1 MTISHPDFKAGFWL
15 QYVDMKLFFLML
27 VAGMA
32 FAAEWD
38 AIQRIP
44 VDQKIEIT
52 TRKGA
57 STRGA
62 FVSATGESII
72 VREKSGQRSV
82 ARADIRKVRVADP
95 SRRLRNGLIWTAVGA
110 ALGAAIGAAVC
121 PYCPNEGHGYTFVGP
136 GVAIGAG
143 VGALSFL
150 PTPYRTVYKS
160 K

>member
-1 MTISHPDFKAGFWL
+1 MPGPWNARGAQVPKKPA
-15 QYVDMKLFFLML
+15 
-27 VAGMA
+27 AGMA
-32 FAAEWD
+32 IAAEWE

-62 FVSATGESII
+62 FVSASGESII
-72 VREKSGQRSV
+72 VLEKSGQRSV

-95 SRRLRNGLIWTAVGA
+95 SRRLRNGLIWTAIGA
-110 ALGAAIGAAVC
+110 AAGAAIGAAVC
-121 PYCPNEGHGYTFVGP
+121 PYCPNEGHGYTFIGP
-136 GVAIGAG
+136 GLAIGAG
-143 VGALSFL
+143 AGALSFL